1 MYIKYL
7 DNYTKSST
15 KKGDDSDIGSRCWFY
30 DIVFFIISTF
40 SYIKKIFHMKINGEK
55 IYFMNFLFISSMC

>member
-40 SYIKKIFHMKINGEK
+40 SYIKKNISYEDKWGENIF
-55 IYFMNFLFISSMC
+55 Y